1 MSFELN
7 VKPIKGDLIRVK
19 RKLGYY
25 HYGIYIGHNKVIH
38 YSAPEDDSIFDNRN
52 IEIRKGDLQANF
64 LRGDT
69 LEVNIPY
76 SSFYYRF
83 VVCKRAKKLLGV
95 HKFRDQDYD
104 LLKNNCEHFAN
115 YCYFGEA
122 VSAQSDY
129 ASQGLMGVFSSL
141 GVKIF
146 NNLGKRYRKKQE
158 LKHIEEIQLEQEKKK
173 ELKKKKGRVVA
184 EQEPIVVTEVEVSDA
199 QPEENKKDKK
209 KNKKVVQEA
218 PVETPIEEQAISKKD
233 KKKSK
238 NVETAE
244 LVTET
249 PVEEPKSKKIK
260 KKDKQVEEEISAE
273 VPIEE
278 PTDNKKK
285 KKDKKSNPEPA
296 PVEEAEVPEEDRKS
310 KKKKK

>member
-52 IEIRKGDLQANF
+52 IEIRKGDLKENF

-83 VVCKRAKKLLGV
+83 IVCRRAKKLLGV

-158 LKHIEEIQLEQEKKK
+158 LKHIEEIQLEEAKRK

-184 EQEPIVVTEVEVSDA
+184 AQEPIVVTEVEVVN
-199 QPEENKKDKK
+199 EEPKQNKKDKK
-209 KNKKVVQEA
+209 KKQEAIEQA
-218 PVETPIEEQAISKKD
+218 PVETVVVEEAPKSKKD
-233 KKKSK
+233 KKKK
-238 NVETAE
+238 KDVEPAQVVE
-244 LVTET
+244 ET
-249 PVEEPKSKKIK
+249 PVEEPV
-260 KKDKQVEEEISAE
+260 DK
-273 VPIEE
+273 
-278 PTDNKKK
+278 KKK
-285 KKDKKSNPEPA
+285 KKDKKVEAEPTVA
-296 PVEEAEVPEEDRKS
+296 ETPVEETPAEDKKS

>member
-52 IEIRKGDLQANF
+52 IEIRKGDLQENF

-83 VVCKRAKKLLGV
+83 IVCKRAKKLLGV
-95 HKFRDQDYD
+95 HKFRDVDYD

-209 KNKKVVQEA
+209 KNKRVIQEA
-218 PVETPIEEQAISKKD
+218 PVETPVEEATEVKKD
-233 KKKSK
+233 NKKKK
-238 NVETAE
+238 KAKE
-244 LVTET
+244 
-249 PVEEPKSKKIK
+249 EEPA
-260 KKDKQVEEEISAE
+260 VEA
-273 VPIEE
+273 PIEE
-278 PTDNKKK
+278 PIDNKKK
-285 KKDKKSNPEPA
+285 KKDKKATPEPA
-296 PVEEAEVPEEDRKS
+296 PVETVEQPIEDKKS
-310 KKKKK
+310 KKKKF

>member
-52 IEIRKGDLQANF
+52 IEIRKGDLKENF

-76 SSFYYRF
+76 CSFYYRF
-83 VVCKRAKKLLGV
+83 IVCRRAKKLLGV
-95 HKFRDQDYD
+95 HKFRDQEYD

-158 LKHIEEIQLEQEKKK
+158 LKHIEEIQLEEAKRK

-184 EQEPIVVTEVEVSDA
+184 AQEPIVVTEVEVSDS
-199 QPEENKKDKK
+199 QPIENKKDKK
-209 KNKKVVQEA
+209 KNKKVIQEA
-218 PVETPIEEQAISKKD
+218 PVEKPAEEVTEVKKD
-233 KKKSK
+233 KKKNK
-238 NVETAE
+238 KEAVEE
-244 LVTET
+244 PVFET
-249 PVEEPKSKKIK
+249 PVEEP
-260 KKDKQVEEEISAE
+260 VE
-273 VPIEE
+273 
-278 PTDNKKK
+278 NKKK
-285 KKDKKSNPEPA
+285 KKDKKAAPEPA
-296 PVEEAEVPEEDRKS
+296 PIEEVVVPEEDKKF

>member
-52 IEIRKGDLQANF
+52 IEIRKGDLQENF

-83 VVCKRAKKLLGV
+83 IVCKRAKKLLGV
-95 HKFRDQDYD
+95 HKFRDVDYD

-199 QPEENKKDKK
+199 QPIENKKDKK
-209 KNKKVVQEA
+209 KNKKAIQEA
-218 PVETPIEEQAISKKD
+218 PVGTVVVEEAPKSKKD
-233 KKKSK
+233 KKKDAEPAQV
-238 NVETAE
+238 VE
-244 LVTET
+244 ET
-249 PVEEPKSKKIK
+249 PVEEPV
-260 KKDKQVEEEISAE
+260 DK
-273 VPIEE
+273 
-278 PTDNKKK
+278 KKK
-285 KKDKKSNPEPA
+285 KKDKKVEAEPTVA
-296 PVEEAEVPEEDRKS
+296 ETPVEEMPAEDKKS

>member
-52 IEIRKGDLQANF
+52 IEIRKGDLKENF

-76 SSFYYRF
+76 CSFYYRF
-83 VVCKRAKKLLGV
+83 IVCRRAKKLLGV
-95 HKFRDQDYD
+95 HKFRDQEYD

-209 KNKKVVQEA
+209 KKKKEVEQVV
-218 PVETPIEEQAISKKD
+218 VETPVEEVAEVKKD
-233 KKKSK
+233 KKKNK
-238 NVETAE
+238 KVAVEE
-244 LVTET
+244 PVPET
-249 PVEEPKSKKIK
+249 PVEEP
-260 KKDKQVEEEISAE
+260 AE
-273 VPIEE
+273 
-278 PTDNKKK
+278 NKKK
-285 KKDKKSNPEPA
+285 KKEKKVSPEPA
-296 PVEEAEVPEEDRKS
+296 PVEVVEEPTEDKKS

>member
-52 IEIRKGDLQANF
+52 IEIRKGDLQENF

-83 VVCKRAKKLLGV
+83 IVCKRAKKLLGV

-173 ELKKKKGRVVA
+173 ELKKKGRVVA

-199 QPEENKKDKK
+199 QPVEKKKDKK
-209 KNKKVVQEA
+209 K
-218 PVETPIEEQAISKKD
+218 
-233 KKKSK
+233 KKKE
-238 NVETAE
+238 VEQ
-244 LVTET
+244 VVVET
-249 PVEEPKSKKIK
+249 PVEEVTEVKKDNKKKKIAK
-260 KKDKQVEEEISAE
+260 EEEPAVE
-273 VPIEE
+273 APIEE
-278 PTDNKKK
+278 PVDNKKK
-285 KKDKKSNPEPA
+285 KKDKKAAPEPA
-296 PVEEAEVPEEDRKS
+296 PVEAAEKPTEDKKT

>member
-1 MSFELN
+1 MSFEIN

-38 YSAPEDDSIFDNRN
+38 YSAPEDDSIFDNRK
-52 IEIRKGDLQANF
+52 IEIRKGELDKNF
-64 LRGDT
+64 LRGDV

-83 VVCKRAKKLLGV
+83 VVCRRAKKLLGV

-158 LKHIEEIQLEQEKKK
+158 LKNIDDIKLEEEKRK
-173 ELKKKKGRVVA
+173 ELKKKKGKVVDA
-184 EQEPIVVTEVEVSDA
+184 QEPIVVTEVEVASEEP
-199 QPEENKKDKK
+199 QENKKEKK
-209 KNKKVVQEA
+209 KKQEVVEQA
-218 PVETPIEEQAISKKD
+218 PVETVVVEEAPKSKKD
-233 KKKSK
+233 KKKK
-238 NVETAE
+238 KDEEITPTVEEA
-244 LVTET
+244 
-249 PVEEPKSKKIK
+249 PVEEPI
-260 KKDKQVEEEISAE
+260 DK
-273 VPIEE
+273 
-278 PTDNKKK
+278 KKK
-285 KKDKKSNPEPA
+285 KKDKKVEAEAAPA
-296 PVEEAEVPEEDRKS
+296 VEETPTEEVPVEDKKS

>member
-83 VVCKRAKKLLGV
+83 IVCKRAKKLLGV
-95 HKFRDQDYD
+95 HKFRDVDYD

-173 ELKKKKGRVVA
+173 ELKKKGRVVA

-209 KNKKVVQEA
+209 KNKKAIQEG
-218 PVETPIEEQAISKKD
+218 PVETPVEEQAVSKKD
-233 KKKSK
+233 KKKNK
-238 NVETAE
+238 KVE
-244 LVTET
+244 
-249 PVEEPKSKKIK
+249 VEET
-260 KKDKQVEEEISAE
+260 VAEI
-273 VPIEE
+273 PIEE
-278 PTDNKKK
+278 PADNKKK
-285 KKDKKSNPEPA
+285 KKDKKSNQEPA
-296 PVEEAEVPEEDRKS
+296 PTEEVEVSEEDKKT

>member
-83 VVCKRAKKLLGV
+83 IVCKRAKKLLGV
-95 HKFRDQDYD
+95 HKFRDVDYD

-209 KNKKVVQEA
+209 KNKKVLQEA
-218 PVETPIEEQAISKKD
+218 PVETPVEEQVVSKKD
-233 KKKSK
+233 KKKNK
-238 NVETAE
+238 KVEVE
-244 LVTET
+244 EIVTEV
-249 PVEEPKSKKIK
+249 PAAE
-260 KKDKQVEEEISAE
+260 SA
-273 VPIEE
+273 
-278 PTDNKKK
+278 DNKKK

-296 PVEEAEVPEEDRKS
+296 PVEEVEVSAKDKRT

>member
-83 VVCKRAKKLLGV
+83 IVCKRAKKLLGV

-158 LKHIEEIQLEQEKKK
+158 LKHIEEIQLEEAKRK

-184 EQEPIVVTEVEVSDA
+184 EQEPIVVTEVEVVNEE
-199 QPEENKKDKK
+199 PKENKKDKK
-209 KNKKVVQEA
+209 KKQEVIEQAPEETAVVKEA
-218 PVETPIEEQAISKKD
+218 PKSKKD
-233 KKKSK
+233 KKKK
-238 NVETAE
+238 KDVEPTPSVE
-244 LVTET
+244 ET
-249 PVEEPKSKKIK
+249 PVEEPV
-260 KKDKQVEEEISAE
+260 DK
-273 VPIEE
+273 
-278 PTDNKKK
+278 KKK
-285 KKDKKSNPEPA
+285 KKDKKVEAEAAPAVEETPTEEA
-296 PVEEAEVPEEDRKS
+296 PVEDKKS

>member
-1 MSFELN
+1 MSFEIN

-52 IEIRKGDLQANF
+52 IEIRKGELDKNF
-64 LRGDT
+64 LRGDV

-83 VVCKRAKKLLGV
+83 VVCRRAKKLLGV

-158 LKHIEEIQLEQEKKK
+158 LKNIDDIKLEEEKRK
-173 ELKKKKGRVVA
+173 ELKKKKGKVVDA
-184 EQEPIVVTEVEVSDA
+184 QEPIVVTEVEVASEEP
-199 QPEENKKDKK
+199 QENKKDKK
-209 KNKKVVQEA
+209 KNKKEAEQVVA
-218 PVETPIEEQAISKKD
+218 DTPIEEVTETKKN
-233 KKKSK
+233 KKKK
-238 NVETAE
+238 KEVEVE
-244 LVTET
+244 ET
-249 PVEEPKSKKIK
+249 PVE
-260 KKDKQVEEEISAE
+260 A
-273 VPIEE
+273 PIEQPVE
-278 PTDNKKK
+278 NKKK
-285 KKDKKSNPEPA
+285 KKDKKTSSEPA
-296 PVEEAEVPEEDRKS
+296 PLETVEEAVEEKKS
-310 KKKKK
+310 TKKKI

>member
-25 HYGIYIGHNKVIH
+25 HYGIYIGHNQVIH

-52 IEIRKGDLQANF
+52 IEIRKGDLKENF

-76 SSFYYRF
+76 CSFYYRF
-83 VVCKRAKKLLGV
+83 IVCRRAKKLLGV

-158 LKHIEEIQLEQEKKK
+158 LKHIEEIQLEEAKRK

-184 EQEPIVVTEVEVSDA
+184 AQEPIVVTEVEVVNEE
-199 QPEENKKDKK
+199 PKENKKDKK
-209 KNKKVVQEA
+209 KKHEVIEQVPEETVVVEEA
-218 PVETPIEEQAISKKD
+218 PKSKKD
-233 KKKSK
+233 KKKK
-238 NVETAE
+238 KDIEPTPTVEEA
-244 LVTET
+244 
-249 PVEEPKSKKIK
+249 PVEEPV
-260 KKDKQVEEEISAE
+260 DK
-273 VPIEE
+273 
-278 PTDNKKK
+278 KKK
-285 KKDKKSNPEPA
+285 KKDKKTAPEPA
-296 PVEEAEVPEEDRKS
+296 PVEEVVVPEEDKKS

>member
-52 IEIRKGDLQANF
+52 IEIRKGDLKENF

-76 SSFYYRF
+76 CSFYYRF
-83 VVCKRAKKLLGV
+83 IVCRRAKKLLGV
-95 HKFRDQDYD
+95 HKFRDQEYD

-158 LKHIEEIQLEQEKKK
+158 LKHIEEIQLEQEKRK
-173 ELKKKKGRVVA
+173 ELKKKGRVVA

-199 QPEENKKDKK
+199 QPVENKKDKK
-209 KNKKVVQEA
+209 KNKKVIQEATVEA
-218 PVETPIEEQAISKKD
+218 PVEEITEVKKD
-233 KKKSK
+233 KKKNK
-238 NVETAE
+238 KAAVEE
-244 LVTET
+244 PVSET
-249 PVEEPKSKKIK
+249 PVEES
-260 KKDKQVEEEISAE
+260 VE
-273 VPIEE
+273 
-278 PTDNKKK
+278 NKKK
-285 KKDKKSNPEPA
+285 KKDKKAAPTVEETPTEEA
-296 PVEEAEVPEEDRKS
+296 PVEDKKS

>member
-1 MSFELN
+1 MSFEIN

-52 IEIRKGDLQANF
+52 IEIRKGELDKNF
-64 LRGDT
+64 LRGDV

-83 VVCKRAKKLLGV
+83 VVCRRAKKLLGV

-158 LKHIEEIQLEQEKKK
+158 LKNIDDIKLEEEKRK
-173 ELKKKKGRVVA
+173 ELKKKKGKVVDA
-184 EQEPIVVTEVEVSDA
+184 QEPIVVTEVEVASEEP
-199 QPEENKKDKK
+199 QENKKEKK
-209 KNKKVVQEA
+209 KKQEVVEQA
-218 PVETPIEEQAISKKD
+218 PVETVVVEEAPKSKKD
-233 KKKSK
+233 KKKK
-238 NVETAE
+238 KDEEITPTVEEA
-244 LVTET
+244 
-249 PVEEPKSKKIK
+249 PVEEPI
-260 KKDKQVEEEISAE
+260 DK
-273 VPIEE
+273 
-278 PTDNKKK
+278 KKK
-285 KKDKKSNPEPA
+285 KKDKKVEAEAAPA
-296 PVEEAEVPEEDRKS
+296 VEETPTEEVPVEDKKS

>member
-52 IEIRKGDLQANF
+52 IEIRKGDLKENF

-76 SSFYYRF
+76 CSFYYRF
-83 VVCKRAKKLLGV
+83 IVCRRAKKLLGV
-95 HKFRDQDYD
+95 HKFRDQEYD

-173 ELKKKKGRVVA
+173 ELKKKGRVVA

-199 QPEENKKDKK
+199 QPVENKKDKK
-209 KNKKVVQEA
+209 KNKKVIQEA
-218 PVETPIEEQAISKKD
+218 PVEAPVEEITEVKKD
-233 KKKSK
+233 KKKNK
-238 NVETAE
+238 KAAVEE
-244 LVTET
+244 PVSET
-249 PVEEPKSKKIK
+249 PVEES
-260 KKDKQVEEEISAE
+260 V
-273 VPIEE
+273 
-278 PTDNKKK
+278 DNKKK
-285 KKDKKSNPEPA
+285 KKDKKAAPKVEETPTEEA
-296 PVEEAEVPEEDRKS
+296 PVEDKKS

>member
-52 IEIRKGDLQANF
+52 IEIRKGDLKENF

-83 VVCKRAKKLLGV
+83 IVCRRAKKLLGV
-95 HKFRDQDYD
+95 HKFRDVDYD

-209 KNKKVVQEA
+209 KNKKVIQEA
-218 PVETPIEEQAISKKD
+218 SVEIPVEEVTEVKKE
-233 KKKSK
+233 KKKNK
-238 NVETAE
+238 KAAVEE
-244 LVTET
+244 PVSET
-249 PVEEPKSKKIK
+249 PVEEP
-260 KKDKQVEEEISAE
+260 A
-273 VPIEE
+273 
-278 PTDNKKK
+278 DNKKK
-285 KKDKKSNPEPA
+285 KKDKKAAPEPA
-296 PVEEAEVPEEDRKS
+296 PVEELVAPEEDKKS

>member
-25 HYGIYIGHNKVIH
+25 HYGIYIGHNKIIH

-52 IEIRKGDLQANF
+52 IEIRKGDLKENF

-83 VVCKRAKKLLGV
+83 IVCKRAKKLLGV
-95 HKFRDQDYD
+95 HKFRDVDYD

-173 ELKKKKGRVVA
+173 ELKKKGRVVA

-199 QPEENKKDKK
+199 QPIENKKDKK
-209 KNKKVVQEA
+209 KNKKVIQEA
-218 PVETPIEEQAISKKD
+218 SVETPVEDVTEVKKN
-233 KKKSK
+233 KKKNK
-238 NVETAE
+238 KAAVEE
-244 LVTET
+244 PVSDT
-249 PVEEPKSKKIK
+249 PVEEP
-260 KKDKQVEEEISAE
+260 VE
-273 VPIEE
+273 
-278 PTDNKKK
+278 NKKK
-285 KKDKKSNPEPA
+285 KKDKKYNPEPA
-296 PVEEAEVPEEDRKS
+296 PVEEMEVPEEDKKS

>member
-52 IEIRKGDLQANF
+52 IEIRKGDLKENF

-83 VVCKRAKKLLGV
+83 IVCKRAKKLLGV

-209 KNKKVVQEA
+209 KNKKVVQEV
-218 PVETPIEEQAISKKD
+218 PVETPVEEVTEVKKD
-233 KKKSK
+233 KKKNK
-238 NVETAE
+238 KAA
-244 LVTET
+244 
-249 PVEEPKSKKIK
+249 VEEPVS
-260 KKDKQVEEEISAE
+260 EN
-273 VPIEE
+273 PIEE
-278 PTDNKKK
+278 PVENKKK
-285 KKDKKSNPEPA
+285 KKDKKAAPEPA
-296 PVEEAEVPEEDRKS
+296 PTEEPAEEDKKT

>member
-52 IEIRKGDLQANF
+52 IEIRKGDLQENF

-83 VVCKRAKKLLGV
+83 IVCKRAKKLLGV
-95 HKFRDQDYD
+95 HKFRDVDYD

-184 EQEPIVVTEVEVSDA
+184 EQEPIVITEVEVSDS

-218 PVETPIEEQAISKKD
+218 PVEAPVEEVTEVKKD
-233 KKKSK
+233 KKKNK
-238 NVETAE
+238 KAAVEE
-244 LVTET
+244 PVSET
-249 PVEEPKSKKIK
+249 PVEEP
-260 KKDKQVEEEISAE
+260 VE
-273 VPIEE
+273 
-278 PTDNKKK
+278 NKKK
-285 KKDKKSNPEPA
+285 KKDKKAAPEPA
-296 PVEEAEVPEEDRKS
+296 PVEEVVVPEEDKKS

>member
-52 IEIRKGDLQANF
+52 IEIRKGDLKENF

-83 VVCKRAKKLLGV
+83 IVCKRAKKLLGV
-95 HKFRDQDYD
+95 HKFRDVDYD

-173 ELKKKKGRVVA
+173 ELKKKGRVVA
-184 EQEPIVVTEVEVSDA
+184 EQEPIVVTEVEVVNEE
-199 QPEENKKDKK
+199 PKENKKDKK
-209 KNKKVVQEA
+209 KNKKAIQEA
-218 PVETPIEEQAISKKD
+218 PVEAPVEEVTEVKKD
-233 KKKSK
+233 KKKNQK
-238 NVETAE
+238 AAVEE
-244 LVTET
+244 PVSET
-249 PVEEPKSKKIK
+249 PVEEAVVLEEDKK
-260 KKDKQVEEEISAE
+260 A
-273 VPIEE
+273 
-278 PTDNKKK
+278 KKK
-285 KKDKKSNPEPA
+285 KK
-296 PVEEAEVPEEDRKS
+296 
-310 KKKKK
+310 

>member
-52 IEIRKGDLQANF
+52 IEIRKGDLKENF

-76 SSFYYRF
+76 CSFYYRF
-83 VVCKRAKKLLGV
+83 IVCRRAKKLLGV
-95 HKFRDQDYD
+95 HKFRDQEYD

-199 QPEENKKDKK
+199 KDAKLDENKKDKK
-209 KNKKVVQEA
+209 KKRKEA
-218 PVETPIEEQAISKKD
+218 EQVA
-233 KKKSK
+233 
-238 NVETAE
+238 V
-244 LVTET
+244 ET
-249 PVEEPKSKKIK
+249 PVEEP
-260 KKDKQVEEEISAE
+260 V
-273 VPIEE
+273 
-278 PTDNKKK
+278 DNKKK
-285 KKDKKSNPEPA
+285 KKDKKSSPEPVPVEATVEA
-296 PVEEAEVPEEDRKS
+296 PVDDKKS
-310 KKKKK
+310 KKKK

>member
-52 IEIRKGDLQANF
+52 IEIRKGDLQENF

-83 VVCKRAKKLLGV
+83 IVCKRAKKLLGV
-95 HKFRDQDYD
+95 HKFRDQEYD

-173 ELKKKKGRVVA
+173 ELKKKGRVVA

-209 KNKKVVQEA
+209 KNKKAIQEA
-218 PVETPIEEQAISKKD
+218 PVETPVEEVTEVKKL
-233 KKKSK
+233 KSK
-238 NVETAE
+238 
-244 LVTET
+244 
-249 PVEEPKSKKIK
+249 
-260 KKDKQVEEEISAE
+260 
-273 VPIEE
+273 
-278 PTDNKKK
+278 
-285 KKDKKSNPEPA
+285 
-296 PVEEAEVPEEDRKS
+296 
-310 KKKKK
+310 

>member
-52 IEIRKGDLQANF
+52 IEIRKGDLKENF

-83 VVCKRAKKLLGV
+83 IVCRRAKKLLGV

-104 LLKNNCEHFAN
+104 LLRNNCEHFAN

-158 LKHIEEIQLEQEKKK
+158 LKHIEEIQLEEAKRK

-184 EQEPIVVTEVEVSDA
+184 EQEPIVVTEVEVSDS
-199 QPEENKKDKK
+199 QPTENKKDNKK
-209 KNKKVVQEA
+209 KKKAAVEE
-218 PVETPIEEQAISKKD
+218 PVS
-233 KKKSK
+233 
-238 NVETAE
+238 
-244 LVTET
+244 ET
-249 PVEEPKSKKIK
+249 PVEEP
-260 KKDKQVEEEISAE
+260 V
-273 VPIEE
+273 
-278 PTDNKKK
+278 DNKKK
-285 KKDKKSNPEPA
+285 KKDKKTAPEPA
-296 PVEEAEVPEEDRKS
+296 PVEEVVVSEEDKKS

>member
-52 IEIRKGDLQANF
+52 IEIRKGDLKENF

-83 VVCKRAKKLLGV
+83 IVCRRAKKLLGV

-158 LKHIEEIQLEQEKKK
+158 LKHIEEIQLEEAKRK

-184 EQEPIVVTEVEVSDA
+184 AQEPIVVTEVEVVNEE
-199 QPEENKKDKK
+199 PKENKKDKK
-209 KNKKVVQEA
+209 KKQEVIEQA
-218 PVETPIEEQAISKKD
+218 PVETVVVEEAPKSKKD
-233 KKKSK
+233 KKKK
-238 NVETAE
+238 KDVEPA
-244 LVTET
+244 LA
-249 PVEEPKSKKIK
+249 VEE
-260 KKDKQVEEEISAE
+260 A
-273 VPIEE
+273 PIEE
-278 PTDNKKK
+278 PVDKKKK
-285 KKDKKSNPEPA
+285 KKDKKVEAEPTVA
-296 PVEEAEVPEEDRKS
+296 ETPVEETPAEDKKS

>member
-52 IEIRKGDLQANF
+52 IEIRKGDLQENF

-83 VVCKRAKKLLGV
+83 IVCRRAKKLLGV

-146 NNLGKRYRKKQE
+146 NNLGKHYRKKQE

-173 ELKKKKGRVVA
+173 ELKKKGRVVA

-218 PVETPIEEQAISKKD
+218 PVETPVEEVPEVKKD
-233 KKKSK
+233 KKKNK
-238 NVETAE
+238 KAAVEE
-244 LVTET
+244 PVSEN
-249 PVEEPKSKKIK
+249 PVEEP
-260 KKDKQVEEEISAE
+260 AE
-273 VPIEE
+273 
-278 PTDNKKK
+278 NKKK
-285 KKDKKSNPEPA
+285 KKDKKAAPEPA
-296 PVEEAEVPEEDRKS
+296 PTEEVEVPEEDKKT

>member
-52 IEIRKGDLQANF
+52 IEIRKGDLKENF

-76 SSFYYRF
+76 CSFYYRF
-83 VVCKRAKKLLGV
+83 IVCRRAKKLLGV

-146 NNLGKRYRKKQE
+146 NNLGKHYRKKQE

-173 ELKKKKGRVVA
+173 ELKKKKGRVVS

-209 KNKKVVQEA
+209 KNKKVIQEA
-218 PVETPIEEQAISKKD
+218 PVGTPVEEVTEVKKD
-233 KKKSK
+233 KKKNK
-238 NVETAE
+238 KAA
-244 LVTET
+244 
-249 PVEEPKSKKIK
+249 VEEPVSEAPAGEP
-260 KKDKQVEEEISAE
+260 VE
-273 VPIEE
+273 
-278 PTDNKKK
+278 NKKK
-285 KKDKKSNPEPA
+285 KKDKKAAPEPA
-296 PVEEAEVPEEDRKS
+296 LVEEVVVPEEDKKS

>member
-25 HYGIYIGHNKVIH
+25 HYGIYIGHNQVIH

-52 IEIRKGDLQANF
+52 IEIRKGDLKANF

-83 VVCKRAKKLLGV
+83 IVCRRAKKLLGV

-146 NNLGKRYRKKQE
+146 NNLGKRYRK
-158 LKHIEEIQLEQEKKK
+158 
-173 ELKKKKGRVVA
+173 
-184 EQEPIVVTEVEVSDA
+184 
-199 QPEENKKDKK
+199 
-209 KNKKVVQEA
+209 
-218 PVETPIEEQAISKKD
+218 
-233 KKKSK
+233 
-238 NVETAE
+238 
-244 LVTET
+244 
-249 PVEEPKSKKIK
+249 
-260 KKDKQVEEEISAE
+260 
-273 VPIEE
+273 
-278 PTDNKKK
+278 
-285 KKDKKSNPEPA
+285 
-296 PVEEAEVPEEDRKS
+296 
-310 KKKKK
+310 

>member
-52 IEIRKGDLQANF
+52 IEIRKGDLQENF

-83 VVCKRAKKLLGV
+83 IVCKRAKKLLGV
-95 HKFRDQDYD
+95 HKFRDVDYD

-209 KNKKVVQEA
+209 KNKKVIQEA
-218 PVETPIEEQAISKKD
+218 PVETPVEEVTEVKKD
-233 KKKSK
+233 KKKNK
-238 NVETAE
+238 KAAVEE
-244 LVTET
+244 PVSET
-249 PVEEPKSKKIK
+249 PVEEP
-260 KKDKQVEEEISAE
+260 VE
-273 VPIEE
+273 
-278 PTDNKKK
+278 NKKK
-285 KKDKKSNPEPA
+285 KKDKKAAAEPA
-296 PVEEAEVPEEDRKS
+296 PVEEVVVPEEDKKS

>member
-52 IEIRKGDLQANF
+52 IEIRKGDLKENF

-76 SSFYYRF
+76 CSFYYRF
-83 VVCKRAKKLLGV
+83 IVCRRAKKLIGV
-95 HKFRDQDYD
+95 HKFRDQEYD

-173 ELKKKKGRVVA
+173 ELKKKGRVVA

-199 QPEENKKDKK
+199 KPEENKKDKK
-209 KNKKVVQEA
+209 K
-218 PVETPIEEQAISKKD
+218 
-233 KKKSK
+233 KKKE
-238 NVETAE
+238 VEQVA
-244 LVTET
+244 VET
-249 PVEEPKSKKIK
+249 PVEEP
-260 KKDKQVEEEISAE
+260 A
-273 VPIEE
+273 
-278 PTDNKKK
+278 DNKKK
-285 KKDKKSNPEPA
+285 KKDKKYSPEPA
-296 PVEEAEVPEEDRKS
+296 PVEATVEAPVDDKKS
-310 KKKKK
+310 KKKK

>member
-52 IEIRKGDLQANF
+52 IEIRKGDLKENF

-76 SSFYYRF
+76 CSFYYRF
-83 VVCKRAKKLLGV
+83 IVCRRAKKLLGV

-158 LKHIEEIQLEQEKKK
+158 LKHIEEIQLEEAKRK

-184 EQEPIVVTEVEVSDA
+184 EQEPIVVTEVEVVNEE
-199 QPEENKKDKK
+199 PKENKKDKK
-209 KNKKVVQEA
+209 KKQEVIEQT
-218 PVETPIEEQAISKKD
+218 PVETVMVEEAPKSKKD
-233 KKKSK
+233 KKKKKEVESTPVVEETTVEESVDKKK
-238 NVETAE
+238 NKKDKKVEAE
-244 LVTET
+244 AAPAVEET
-249 PVEEPKSKKIK
+249 PVEEAPVEDKK
-260 KKDKQVEEEISAE
+260 
-273 VPIEE
+273 
-278 PTDNKKK
+278 TKKK
-285 KKDKKSNPEPA
+285 KK
-296 PVEEAEVPEEDRKS
+296 
-310 KKKKK
+310 

>member
-1 MSFELN
+1 MSFEIN

-52 IEIRKGDLQANF
+52 IEIRKGELDKNF
-64 LRGDT
+64 LRGDV

-83 VVCKRAKKLLGV
+83 VVCRRAKKLLGV

-158 LKHIEEIQLEQEKKK
+158 LKNIDDIKLEEEKRK
-173 ELKKKKGRVVA
+173 ELKKKKGKVVDA
-184 EQEPIVVTEVEVSDA
+184 QEPIVVTEVAVNA
-199 QPEENKKDKK
+199 EEPVEETRREKRMRRRKAEEEAP
-209 KNKKVVQEA
+209 KVEA
-218 PVETPIEEQAISKKD
+218 PVE
-233 KKKSK
+233 
-238 NVETAE
+238 ET
-244 LVTET
+244 T
-249 PVEEPKSKKIK
+249 
-260 KKDKQVEEEISAE
+260 
-273 VPIEE
+273 PIEE
-278 PTDNKKK
+278 PTDKKKKKKDKKVEAEQAQENETPVEEAPIENKKK
-285 KKDKKSNPEPA
+285 KKDKKPTPEPEPA
-296 PVEEAEVPEEDRKS
+296 PVEEAPAPEEDKKS
-310 KKKKK
+310 RKKKK

>member
-83 VVCKRAKKLLGV
+83 IVCKRAKKLLGV

-158 LKHIEEIQLEQEKKK
+158 LKHIEEIQLEEAKRK

-184 EQEPIVVTEVEVSDA
+184 AQEPIVVTEVEVVNEE
-199 QPEENKKDKK
+199 PKENKKDKK
-209 KNKKVVQEA
+209 KKQEVIEQT
-218 PVETPIEEQAISKKD
+218 PVETAVVEEATKNKKD
-233 KKKSK
+233 KKKK
-238 NVETAE
+238 KDVEPAPSVE
-244 LVTET
+244 GT
-249 PVEEPKSKKIK
+249 PVEEPV
-260 KKDKQVEEEISAE
+260 DK
-273 VPIEE
+273 
-278 PTDNKKK
+278 KKK
-285 KKDKKSNPEPA
+285 KKDKKVEAKAAPTVEETPTEEA
-296 PVEEAEVPEEDRKS
+296 PVEDKKS